1 MDFLKIF
8 TIGRYHR
15 DMKILKVLA
24 SNSKRFRVYGIFK
37 KRQIDDDRE
46 GRLNTTISWITSVKV
61 TSGLKNS
68 PGYVFW
74 LGKLKNDIEIAL
86 KPTYFS

>member
-24 SNSKRFRVYGIFK
+24 SNSKQFRVYGIFK

-46 GRLNTTISWITSVKV
+46 GRLNTTLSWITSVKV

-68 PGYVFW
+68 PGYVF
-74 LGKLKNDIEIAL
+74 
-86 KPTYFS
+86 

>member
-8 TIGRYHR
+8 TIGRYHT

-46 GRLNTTISWITSVKV
+46 GRLNTTLSWITSVKV

-68 PGYVFW
+68 PGYVF
-74 LGKLKNDIEIAL
+74 
-86 KPTYFS
+86 